1 MNADYNNNPLMPK
14 WYEIA
19 RSYEKRLFDKVD
31 VFMYLSMTHDNAF
44 DLLYVTVDEIN
55 RKMTKTYHGKF
66 VIKKKNNYL
75 IIRRGLWRKRLQII
89 AQDDE
94 KNIVVLANRCKSRI
108 WVLSKN
114 LPYDKPTLANVMK
127 SVENQGV
134 DMSKIQYYYE

>member
-1 MNADYNNNPLMPK
+1 MPK